1 MLAGEDIALG
11 AAVRTH
17 AKQRVIV
24 IHPASMPEASGD
36 TIRRPTVR
44 PKLTV
49 MLTVRPKTNIAIQH
63 KAP

>member
-36 TIRRPTVR
+36 TKHLQVFSY
-44 PKLTV
+44 
-49 MLTVRPKTNIAIQH
+49 
-63 KAP
+63 